1 MKRLFF
7 TPRGFLI
14 SGGIVLTVLG
24 ALGALGILSQ
34 TFAPGFW
41 LDQYESVTYLVL
53 GIFALL
59 AVYLPVLNRTVRPWY
74 RRIVQAYGV
83 LALLAGLYGFATVG
97 LEPPNVFGLA
107 NFEPAEFVW
116 LLVLATWAFSA
127 GYYGEADAPTSLALN
142 VR

>member
-14 SGGIVLTVLG
+14 TGGIVLTVLG
-24 ALGALGILSQ
+24 ALGALGIVSQ

-59 AVYLPVLNRTVRPWY
+59 AVYLPVLNRTLKPWY
-74 RRIVQAYGV
+74 RRIVQLYGAI
-83 LALLAGLYGFATVG
+83 ALIAGLYGFATPG
-97 LEPPNVFGLA
+97 AAQPNVLGLA
-107 NFEPAEFVW
+107 NLEPAEFVW
-116 LLVLATWAFSA
+116 LLVLATWAFAA
-127 GYYGEADAPTSLALN
+127 GYYPSTEAAAVEAAPVT
-142 VR
+142 